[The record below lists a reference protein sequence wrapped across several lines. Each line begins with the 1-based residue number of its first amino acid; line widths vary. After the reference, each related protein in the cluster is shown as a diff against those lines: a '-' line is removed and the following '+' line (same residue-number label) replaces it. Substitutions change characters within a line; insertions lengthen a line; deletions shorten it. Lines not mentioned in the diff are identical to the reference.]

1 MDFTNT
7 WDEASPPGT
16 EFARNI
22 DDHMRKSKVD
32 VRERGG
38 VEHITYANEGT
49 NLDVWEHKPGQCKVA
64 YVGTKL
70 SFPSAG
76 KKGALAIA
84 TDENNRVYHDD
95 GTAWIAHHSHKWIQV
110 QADNVVGCSGAAY
123 VDLPGMSIDIIPKSS
138 IQVMFSG
145 NYYCYHNSSGGTGT
159 IYTACRLVVNNTIF
173 PVGTLKE
180 YSFPS
185 LSIVNLDVIG
195 YLSIPITL
203 HTFLTLQ
210 EGVSH
215 NIKIQVAQ
223 GSYTSSASYR
233 GRILSVVEI

>member
-64 YVGTKL
+64 YVGTKAT
-70 SFPSAG
+70 FPLAG

-84 TDENNRVYHDD
+84 TDENNSVYFDD
-95 GTAWIAHHSHKWIQV
+95 GTTWIKNSRKYAQV
-110 QADNVVGCSGAAY
+110 QADDTVYINNTDWTV
-123 VDLPGMSIDIIPKSS
+123 LPGMIITNFIPGTL
-138 IQVMFSG
+138 IQITFNCNV
-145 NYYCYHNSSGGTGT
+145 NTPGGVNML
-159 IYTACRLVVNNTIF
+159 YFRLVLNTTIF
-173 PVGTLKE
+173 PLGT
-180 YSFPS
+180 YR
-185 LSIVNLDVIG
+185 VIG
-195 YLSIPITL
+195 VDIPSGSAIYDGCVDIS
-203 HTFLTLQ
+203 TLQ
-210 EGVSH
+210 ILPYIPYTIE
-215 NIKIQVAQ
+215 IQCKSTGPGYKSVKD
-223 GSYTSSASYR
+223 
-233 GRILSVVEI
+233 RILSVVEI